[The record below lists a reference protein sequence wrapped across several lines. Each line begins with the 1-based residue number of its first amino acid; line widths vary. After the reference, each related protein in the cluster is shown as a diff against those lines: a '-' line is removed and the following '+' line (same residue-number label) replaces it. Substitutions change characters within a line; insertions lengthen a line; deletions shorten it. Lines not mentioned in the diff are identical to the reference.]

1 MRETEKALK
10 ITKISKNT
18 NLVKIEKKNDVNV
31 AIKLLNIE
39 FIRCAIFQRS
49 IRRVNLSNEALTMS
63 SKFLRSI
70 RFIGRAFPWRGN
82 DFEGDFQQLH
92 KKNVTFL
99 QHFTSYVSHIY
110 RNTTFTCML
119 RKCGLPT
126 VKVFIYGVN
135 TIFDDYTEM
144 QKM

>member
-18 NLVKIEKKNDVNV
+18 DLVKIEKKNDVNV

-92 KKNVTFL
+92 KKISLFFNTSLHTCHIFIVIRRSHACFGNVACQQLRFL
-99 QHFTSYVSHIY
+99 FTV
-110 RNTTFTCML
+110 
-119 RKCGLPT
+119 
-126 VKVFIYGVN
+126 
-135 TIFDDYTEM
+135 
-144 QKM
+144 